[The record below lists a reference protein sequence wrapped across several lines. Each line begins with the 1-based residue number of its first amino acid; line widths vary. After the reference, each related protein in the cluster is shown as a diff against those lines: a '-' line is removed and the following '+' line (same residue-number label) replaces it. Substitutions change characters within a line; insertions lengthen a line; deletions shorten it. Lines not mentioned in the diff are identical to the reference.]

1 MIDTSFKTTFPMSRR
16 RFTQGAAMVA
26 AAGALRPLTFA
37 QGAAPTAAQLVDMIK
52 QHLNM
57 KWNDA
62 TYRDTFK
69 AGDPNTRVKA
79 VASCFMSTLDVLK
92 RAQAQGLNFVI
103 SHEPTFWS
111 DSDAIEPIKDDPL
124 YLEKRH
130 FVEQNGM
137 VVWRLHDH
145 WHRFVPEPMTEG
157 TERLLKYKDSTPGQ
171 RIYTFPP
178 MTLRALAE
186 QVATR
191 LYSRSVR
198 FVGDPDLMV
207 TTMGRGGH
215 PLGGNLTALERADVA
230 LASEVR
236 EWESVEYVRDLIA
249 SGAKKGMIVISH
261 EAGEEE
267 GMVVFSEWLK
277 SWAPQI
283 KTVFVPTHD
292 RMYFA

>member
-1 MIDTSFKTTFPMSRR
+1 MNTSFLHLSRR
-16 RFTQGAAMVA
+16 RFAQSAAMLVA
-26 AAGALRPLTFA
+26 ARALQPLAFG
-37 QGAAPTAAQLVDMIK
+37 QAATPTAAELVEMIK

-69 AGDPNTRVKA
+69 AGDPNTHVKG
-79 VASCFMSTLDVLK
+79 VASCFMSTFDVIR
-92 RAQAQGLNFVI
+92 RAHSQGLNFVI

-111 DSDAIEPIKDDPL
+111 DSDAVDPIRTDPL
-124 YLEKRH
+124 YLEKLH

-137 VVWRLHDH
+137 VVWRIHDH
-145 WHRFVPEPMTEG
+145 WHRFVPEPMTVG
-157 TERLLKYKDSTPGQ
+157 TERLLKYKDIAPAQ
-171 RIYTFPP
+171 RIYEFPA
-178 MTLRALAE
+178 MKLSTLAE

-207 TTMGRGGH
+207 RTMGRGGH
-215 PLGGNLTALERADVA
+215 PLAGNLSALEHADVA

-249 SGAKKGMIVISH
+249 SGARKGLIVISH

-267 GMVVFSEWLK
+267 GMIVFTEWLK

-283 KTVFVPTHD
+283 KTVFVPTND